1 MIDPRDYDEREPAD
15 HMADTNPMQP
25 VRLDPPLSGWRRAL
39 GCLSLIGALVF
50 TVGSVVVW
58 AIPTGQPLVIATDVT
73 APPTDAIN
81 GVPTADI
88 TSIDATADNP
98 APTPLPDQPI
108 ADPTI
113 SPDVIAA
120 RLSQPPAP
128 AQVSGGITFVRNTN
142 NPFTL
147 VPDRPRIEVIQYEVV
162 SGDTMF
168 SIAERFG
175 IQPESIAWSNPRNII
190 GGLRPGMMLNIPPA
204 DGAVELIANDRTIA
218 DLAAGY
224 GVDPFAI
231 IDWESNGL
239 TGASPDT
246 LLRSGV
252 SIFVPG
258 GQAEQIS
265 WAPRVERS
273 GGDQSGSG
281 GTISFAPGEPGSC
294 GQVANPGGF
303 GSWTRPMSNYSWV
316 RGFTSFHTGVDL
328 SAPVGTPVSAALGGT
343 VIFRGWNSF
352 GYGYTVVLAHGPFT
366 TLYGHL
372 SEIYVGCGQS
382 VAPGTVIAGSGNS
395 GNSSGPHLH
404 FEIRFND
411 IPTDPTGT
419 MGF

>member
-15 HMADTNPMQP
+15 HLADTNPMQP
-25 VRLDPPLSGWRRAL
+25 VRLDTPLSGWRRAL
-39 GCLSLIGALVF
+39 GCLSLLGALLF
-50 TVGSVVVW
+50 TVGSVAVW
-58 AIPTGQPLVIATDVT
+58 AIPAGQPLPPIMTSDATNPTEAVT
-73 APPTDAIN
+73 PLPTSTDAMN
-81 GVPTADI
+81 GVPVTV
-88 TSIDATADNP
+88 T
-98 APTPLPDQPI
+98 PDQTV

-147 VPDRPRIEVIQYEVV
+147 VPDRPRTEVIQYEVV

-239 TGASPDT
+239 LGASPDT

-273 GGDQSGSG
+273 GGDQSGAG

-303 GSWTRPMSNYSWV
+303 GSWTRPLSGYSWV

-328 SAPVGTPVSAALGGT
+328 SAPIGTPVLAALGGT

-352 GYGYTVVLAHGPFT
+352 GYGYAVVLAHGPFT
-366 TLYGHL
+366 TVYGHL

-382 VAPGTVIAGSGNS
+382 VSPGSVIAGTGNS

-411 IPTDPTGT
+411 IPSDPTGI